1 MTYLSKLQGTQYPV
15 LTVTDNGALDV
26 VCTMEA
32 NMILI
37 DTGYGIWQIT
47 VRRGSNDAEYLW
59 SVWDGVTEPMQGD
72 LRPSIAE
79 AVDAALDWCDARDD
93 EQDEADRQ
101 LERIAQR
108 AERRARRRQRGGE
121 APMTQMPE
129 EA

>member
-1 MTYLSKLQGTQYPV
+1 MTYLSKLQGTHYPV
-15 LTVTDNGALDV
+15 LTVTDDGALDV
-26 VCTMEA
+26 MFEMEA

-37 DTGYGIWQIT
+37 DAEYGEWRIT

-59 SVWDGVTEPMQGD
+59 SVWDGVTEPTLGD

-93 EQDEADRQ
+93 EQAEADRQ
-101 LERIAQR
+101 LEHIAQR

-129 EA
+129 A